1 MTKVAVKY
9 KNWEFEVDKEL
20 TSQTYQ
26 SVMGSGA
33 DTCTCDN
40 CKNYVAY
47 REKVF
52 PDEIKKLFI
61 DLGVDFRKEVE
72 ITSYEILPNG
82 LHHIGGWF
90 HFKGRVVTGKDYR
103 VPLPSGGHTFDLT
116 KINDDFSI
124 GFAEG
129 NDLTYF
135 EDKTG
140 LVQIEFDTN
149 IPWVIEKSLEVG
161 NLL

>member
-1 MTKVAVKY
+1 VTVKY
-9 KNWEFEVDKEL
+9 KDWEFEVDKEL
-20 TSQTYQ
+20 TEETYKKV
-26 SVMGSGA
+26 SGSGA
-33 DTCTCDN
+33 DTCTCND
-40 CKNYVAY
+40 CKNYVAF
-47 REKVF
+47 RDKVF
-52 PDEIKKLFI
+52 PDEIMELFS

-72 ITSYEILPNG
+72 ITSYEVLSNG

-103 VPLPSGGHTFDLT
+103 VPLPGDGHTFDLT
-116 KINDDFSI
+116 KINDNFSI

-135 EDKTG
+135 KDKTG

-149 IPWVIEKSLEVG
+149 IPWTIDRSLEVV
-161 NLL
+161 N